1 VLQERTYERV
11 GGTKP
16 IKCDVRVIAATH
28 RNLEIMIEDGQ
39 FREDLYYRLNVFP
52 IDSPALRERKED
64 IPLLLQELVSRLEFD
79 NSQIKFTANAMTSLM
94 EHKWKGNVRE
104 LSNLVERLMILYPNQ
119 LIDLSDLPSKYK
131 HLDVEDYEPDYPEE
145 LLEREAINS
154 LFGDIGEDN
163 LEEVDN
169 SLDNTLSTELPKQ
182 GLNLKEYISD
192 LEVSLITQA
201 LEQQDWVVAR
211 AAEALGMRRTTLVE
225 KMRKYNIIKS

>member
-1 VLQERTYERV
+1 
-11 GGTKP
+11 
-16 IKCDVRVIAATH
+16 
-28 RNLEIMIEDGQ
+28 MIEDGQ

-79 NSQIKFTANAMTSLM
+79 NAQIKFTTNAMASLM

-119 LIDLSDLPSKYK
+119 LIDVSDLPSKYK
-131 HLDVEDYEPDYPEE
+131 HLDVEAYEPDYPQE

-154 LFGDIGEDN
+154 MFGGADGEYEETDIDTT
-163 LEEVDN
+163 N
-169 SLDNTLSTELPKQ
+169 SISAELPAN

-225 KMRKYNIIKS
+225 KMRKYNISKV

>member
-1 VLQERTYERV
+1 
-11 GGTKP
+11 
-16 IKCDVRVIAATH
+16 
-28 RNLEIMIEDGQ
+28 M
-39 FREDLYYRLNVFP
+39 
-52 IDSPALRERKED
+52 
-64 IPLLLQELVSRLEFD
+64 
-79 NSQIKFTANAMTSLM
+79 
-94 EHKWKGNVRE
+94 RE
-104 LSNLVERLMILYPNQ
+104 LANLVERLMIIYNNQ

-154 LFGDIGEDN
+154 LFGDISEDN
-163 LEEVDN
+163 SEEVDN
-169 SLDNTLSTELPKQ
+169 TSSTELPKQ

-225 KMRKYNIIKS
+225 KMRKYNISKG